1 MTTPLFHVN
10 DLHARLADP
19 EAEATSRETLKG
31 LNLTVNP
38 GEVHAIIGSEDSSM
52 STLGS
57 TLMGSSKYE
66 VTTGIITYRGDD
78 ITEWPV
84 DERAKAGL
92 FLAFAHPQE
101 VPGLSVIE
109 FLHQALRA
117 RGGIDHSVSKLRLAA
132 TDWMQRL
139 RLDSGFADRHL
150 NEDFSPHEKQCNEIM
165 QMAILKPA
173 LAILDHSDSRLD
185 DDTLRFVSTGIREVR
200 ADHDSIGVVLITHD
214 HHLID
219 KVAPDHVHIMVDGR
233 IVQSDDMAL
242 AEKLERHRDQS
253 FCVGAMV

>member
-1 MTTPLFHVN
+1 VTTPLFHVN

-117 RGGIDHSVSKLRLAA
+117 RGGIDH
-132 TDWMQRL
+132 
-139 RLDSGFADRHL
+139 
-150 NEDFSPHEKQCNEIM
+150 EKQCNEIM

-185 DDTLRFVSTGIREVR
+185 DDTLRFVATGIREVR